1 MGNLLGG
8 GNNNGGS
15 NQLRLVNGGGSSG
28 SYGNSGNYGLGPE
41 LQCCDPVVDMVSLL
55 SAIGAI
61 AAVSLFLRQGVI
73 DNMIMMARK
82 KRAGHASFLNSG
94 IEYSLEFISLS
105 ID

>member
-1 MGNLLGG
+1 MFISIKETSRDMGNLLGG
-8 GNNNGGS
+8 GGGS
-15 NQLRLVNGGGSSG
+15 GGNFVGSG
-28 SYGNSGNYGLGPE
+28 SE
-41 LQCCDPVVDMVSLL
+41 VQCCDAVVDPVSLL

-94 IEYSLEFISLS
+94 IEYSL
-105 ID
+105 